1 MTSTADVG
9 RYKSLFEDA
18 RDGNSDYRD
27 ESLIDR
33 DYYDGYHY
41 TDDELKA
48 LEKRKQP
55 ATYYNWVRVSVRGL
69 VGVWEQGET
78 DPRAW
83 PREPGDEDSADVAS
97 KVLRYVKDYS
107 DWKEKR
113 SYCALSYF
121 VEGTTAV
128 YVGVDEN
135 RRVMI
140 ERIGFEEFF
149 HDPRARALDFS
160 DARYMGVAKWRFAD
174 ELAAEYPAQAEGI
187 LAAMDGGAFGQ
198 GGDSFDDRPSGK
210 WSSWFDRKLRRVFM
224 VEMYHK
230 EGGQWMRC
238 LFWGGG
244 VIEAG
249 VSPFVDTNGKPT
261 CPIKARSCYIDRENQ
276 RYGEVRDLR
285 SPQDA
290 INKRESKLLH
300 LANSRQVQASDPEI
314 AMSVDPET
322 ARKEA
327 ARPDGVL
334 PPGWTIVPTTDMAS
348 GQALLLQSAQ
358 AFMQRMGQ
366 NPGVLASQSASAS
379 GRAQQL
385 RQQAGMT
392 DSAMTLG
399 GLARFELAVFRACW
413 ERCKQFWTAPDYVRV
428 TGDEQAPEFIGINQ
442 PVKGVQ
448 DTIVMGPGGYPV
460 PAQVEVVL
468 GYQNALAE
476 MNVDIEIDSV
486 PDTANLAAEQFQALV
501 DLARSGVQ
509 LPPKAL
515 IMASSLPDKR
525 KVLEEMEQPDPQAQ
539 MQAQIGQMMAQI
551 EMLQRQANVKKTES
565 ETMENIAQANAIGM
579 TTQLKVFETGMAA
592 GERGAE
598 AGESGEEGGEQ
609 GERA

>member
-1 MTSTADVG
+1 MENSVSLPSVE

-27 ESLIDR
+27 EALIDR
-33 DYYDGYHY
+33 DYFDGYHY
-41 TDDELKA
+41 TDEELKA

-83 PREPGDEDSADVAS
+83 PREPGDENSADVAS
-97 KVLRYVKDYS
+97 KVLRFVKDYS

-121 VEGTTAV
+121 VEGTAAV

-149 HDPRARALDFS
+149 HDPRSRALDFS
-160 DARYMGVAKWRFAD
+160 DARYMGIAKWRFAD
-174 ELAAEYPAQAEGI
+174 ELAAEYPEQAEGI

-249 VSPFVDTNGKPT
+249 VSPFLDTNGRPT

-290 INKRESKLLH
+290 INKRESKLLL
-300 LANSRQVQASDPEI
+300 LASSSQVEAADPNL
-314 AMSVDPET
+314 ALSVDAEEV
-322 ARKEA
+322 RREA
-327 ARPDGVL
+327 ARPDGAI
-334 PPGWTIVPTTDMAS
+334 PPGWRKVSTTDMAS

-358 AFMQRMGQ
+358 AFMQRIGQ
-366 NPGVLASQSASAS
+366 NPGVLSAQSASAS
-379 GRAQQL
+379 GRAQQV
-385 RQQAGMT
+385 RQMAGMT

-428 TGDEQAPEFIGINQ
+428 TGDEQAPQFIGINQ
-442 PVKGVQ
+442 PIMGVQ
-448 DTIVMGPGGYPV
+448 DTIAMGPESYPV
-460 PAQVEVVL
+460 PMQVPVVL
-468 GYQNALAE
+468 GYENALAE
-476 MNVDIEIDSV
+476 MNVDIEIDTV

-525 KVLEEMEQPDPQAQ
+525 KVLEELEQPDPMAQ
-539 MQAQIGQMMAQI
+539 MQAQMAQMAAQL
-551 EMLQRQANVKKTES
+551 EMMQKQADIRKTDS
-565 ETMENIAQANAIGM
+565 ETQENLAQAAAIGGKL
-579 TTQLKVFETGMAA
+579 QLEAVKVGMSA
-592 GERGAE
+592 GESGAE
-598 AGESGEEGGEQ
+598 AGEMGESGGD
-609 GERA
+609 A